1 MDEQYK
7 DLKQEL
13 KDLRNDFHQLD
24 KSVVELTSTISQQHK
39 SMEDLIK
46 EDIRS
51 NAEKHKEYDLRLDE
65 IEKDVAEIKAERKS
79 KDRSVNIFMGIG
91 TIAATIVAVIVGIL
105 IDKFLLGG

>member
-39 SMEDLIK
+39 SMEELIK

-65 IEKDVAEIKAERKS
+65 IEKDVAAIKSENETKH
-79 KDRSVNIFMGIG
+79 KNKNIWLGIG
-91 TIAATIVAVIVGIL
+91 GVAATIVSVIVGIL
-105 IDKFLLGG
+105 VDHYILK